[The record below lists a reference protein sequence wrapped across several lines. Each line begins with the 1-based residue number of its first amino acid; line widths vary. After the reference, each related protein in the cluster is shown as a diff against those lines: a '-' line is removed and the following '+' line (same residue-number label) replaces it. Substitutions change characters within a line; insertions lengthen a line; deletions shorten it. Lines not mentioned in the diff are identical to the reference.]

1 MLFQPNTSSQIT
13 KFLHNPSHGLLL
25 AGPEGSGKMHTAI
38 YIAAELLDQPV
49 DSTQSYPYFTII
61 SSIDQTIG
69 IDQIRE
75 LQKFL
80 HLKTLGD
87 QRIRRIAVIVDAHLM
102 TQEAQNALLKSL
114 EEPPSDTVLI
124 LTATK
129 DSRLKNTVL
138 SRVQQITISPI
149 EYSAAHEYYKNT
161 VDESVIKKAYL
172 MSGGRIGLMHALLYD
187 QEHRFATEIIHAK
200 QILAA
205 SRFDRLTRIDEFANN
220 KERIPTFLQ
229 ACKLICSTALE
240 QTAKSDN
247 LVQTKRW
254 HSALDAILKAESSL
268 SVNPSIKLL
277 MTDLM
282 LRI

>member
-1 MLFQPNTSSQIT
+1 
-13 KFLHNPSHGLLL
+13 
-25 AGPEGSGKMHTAI
+25 
-38 YIAAELLDQPV
+38 
-49 DSTQSYPYFTII
+49 
-61 SSIDQTIG
+61 
-69 IDQIRE
+69 
-75 LQKFL
+75 
-80 HLKTLGD
+80 
-87 QRIRRIAVIVDAHLM
+87 
-102 TQEAQNALLKSL
+102 
-114 EEPPSDTVLI
+114 
-124 LTATK
+124 
-129 DSRLKNTVL
+129 
-138 SRVQQITISPI
+138 
-149 EYSAAHEYYKNT
+149 
-161 VDESVIKKAYL
+161 